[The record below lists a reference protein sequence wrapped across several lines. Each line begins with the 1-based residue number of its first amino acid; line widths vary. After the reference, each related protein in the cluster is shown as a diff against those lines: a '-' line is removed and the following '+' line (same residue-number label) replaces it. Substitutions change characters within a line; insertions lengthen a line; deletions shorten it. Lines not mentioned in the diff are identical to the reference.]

1 MLRVDDIT
9 IQYGEEKVLEHFSC
23 HIHPSTLVCITG
35 KSGCGKSSLLRAF
48 MGMAP
53 WVDGTIHIDGIE
65 VGEKTC
71 SAVRSKTVYLPQDL
85 SFPCEYVDDL
95 ISLVLQI
102 GKVKREKQVVA
113 QLQQHLAILGLE
125 AEIVNK
131 RMSEISGGQRQ
142 RLILAILAL
151 LDKSVWLLDEPTS
164 ALDDE
169 SRDRVAQFLLTLQ
182 HTGKTIVAVSHD
194 ARFAEQCSTIISID

>member
-1 MLRVDDIT
+1 MSDKIVIDISYECVAHPMSHKIVLVYKET
-9 IQYGEEKVLEHFSC
+9 PDFDEDLEEIEFD
-23 HIHPSTLVCITG
+23 
-35 KSGCGKSSLLRAF
+35 
-48 MGMAP
+48 
-53 WVDGTIHIDGIE
+53 DGTIHIDGIE

-131 RMSEISGGQRQ
+131 RMSEMSGGQRQ

-169 SRDRVAQFLLTLQ
+169 SRERVVQFLLALQ
-182 HTGKTIVAVSHD
+182 RAGKTIVAVSHD